1 MEKAIQFFIYGHAFL
16 GFIALCSGFI
26 SLIVIKG
33 GPVHRKS
40 GKVFYYSMLCSTSAA
55 ILIAT
60 LPGHESPPL
69 FSIGIFSTYFLLT
82 GYRALRF
89 KNQGNSLV
97 ADRIICWLM
106 LTTGLIMIIYEPLI
120 RQKINIL
127 MLAFGTAGIIFSVR
141 DLMLFNKPDFLKKNW
156 LNLHLSKMIA
166 AYIAAVTAFI
176 VVNNVIPGIYA
187 WFAPGIIGGFFIRYW
202 IQKLRQKSHTK
213 LEQET
218 A

>member
-1 MEKAIQFFIYGHAFL
+1 
-16 GFIALCSGFI
+16 
-26 SLIVIKG
+26 
-33 GPVHRKS
+33 
-40 GKVFYYSMLCSTSAA
+40 
-55 ILIAT
+55 
-60 LPGHESPPL
+60 
-69 FSIGIFSTYFLLT
+69 
-82 GYRALRF
+82 
-89 KNQGNSLV
+89 
-97 ADRIICWLM
+97 
-106 LTTGLIMIIYEPLI
+106 
-120 RQKINIL
+120 